1 MWMGLISEI
10 EVEMGGIYS
19 LFPAHC
25 LGHLVSSPGI
35 AFEFTLPDPSGSQGL
50 GCLNYS
56 TLPSWIISLQEVH
69 CGPSFLHNCASQFL
83 VISVLVG
90 HPLFLTSLESLD

>member
-1 MWMGLISEI
+1 MWMGLISGI

-25 LGHLVSSPGI
+25 LGHLVFSPGI

-69 CGPSFLHNCASQFL
+69 NCASQFL

-90 HPLFLTSLESLD
+90 HPLFLTSPESLD